1 MDAHRPVSVEEYL
14 RTSYPDAD
22 REYIDGRIVERNV
35 GEVDHS
41 DLQTAIA
48 HYLRTHYKKR
58 VWAGVPRWHPHQ
70 PRHALATEV
79 RKPFGIEA
87 SRVVLGHRDVRATQ
101 VYAQEDRRKG
111 VEVMRRIAEES
122 RR

>member
-1 MDAHRPVSVEEYL
+1 MDVTTLVSVEEYL

-48 HYLRTHYKKR
+48 QASARQAIPAETD
-58 VWAGVPRWHPHQ
+58 AGRRLLEGKVPP
-70 PRHALATEV
+70 AVLNAVFAATGKPV
-79 RKPFGIEA
+79 RSLPLKN
-87 SRVVLGHRDVRATQ
+87 VKLV
-101 VYAQEDRRKG
+101 
-111 VEVMRRIAEES
+111 
-122 RR
+122 